1 MQTPEYIEKPPN
13 WTADER
19 PALPGSP
26 ASITHARPIA
36 ILYFIIGMFV
46 TISGGMGNG
55 FTTANLPYLQGEY
68 GLTTTQ
74 AAWFPA
80 VYVIGSISS
89 SILAYKA
96 RQQQGIRWFT
106 EVSLFAFLVVTGL
119 HLLTHSYE
127 LALLVRGLSGFAG
140 GTLST
145 LGLFYIMQGVKKQYK
160 LHSLYFAMAAGQLGV
175 PLAWVISPYLLS
187 ADNWGRLYSFEFGL
201 TLCCFAMVMIL
212 KLPRGVRIRVFNQGD
227 IVAFVLLTAGFGA
240 LAGVLVQGPI
250 VWWQNDPTLAYW
262 LIFGF
267 GALMLAFFIE
277 HHRRLPLVDTRW
289 LTTIGLLRFLMASIL
304 LRFLMAEQSWATV
317 NFLRN
322 MGMSSD
328 QFVGL
333 YAIIVAGTFVGGM
346 VSAMTF
352 SPKTVFIQLL
362 GAGVLIAIASYFDTN
377 LTSDVRPQN
386 FYISQFLIGCAG
398 GMFIGPM
405 LLVGFVKAMLKSPN
419 HIAMLI
425 ILFTASQNFGGLL
438 GSSFYSTYQQQQF
451 QVHRQAILNDIP
463 SNNPESTLRLAQ
475 YQASY
480 RPALTDST
488 QTSQQATL
496 TLNQVITREATV
508 LAFRDVIR
516 FNFYLALVGII
527 WGIVQMFIVK
537 RYLKKNPL
545 PIGQK

>member
-1 MQTPEYIEKPPN
+1 MQTPNYLEKPPN

-26 ASITHARPIA
+26 ASIAHARPIA

-46 TISGGMGNG
+46 TIAGGMGNG
-55 FTTANLPYLQGEY
+55 FTTANLPYIQGEY

-80 VYVIGSISS
+80 AYVIGSMSS

-201 TLCCFAMVMIL
+201 TLCCFAMVMML
-212 KLPRGVRIRVFNQGD
+212 KLPRGVRIQVFNQGD

-250 VWWQNDPTLAYW
+250 VWWQNDPMLAYW

-322 MGMSSD
+322 MGMGSD

-362 GAGVLIAIASYFDTN
+362 SAGALIAIASYVDAN

-386 FYISQFLIGCAG
+386 FYLSQFLIGCAG

-451 QVHRQAILNDIP
+451 QVHRQAILNDMP
-463 SNNPESTLRLAQ
+463 SNDPQSTLRLAQ

-480 RPALTDST
+480 RPTLTDSNL
-488 QTSQQATL
+488 TSQQATT
-496 TLNQVITREATV
+496 TLNQVINREATV
-508 LAFRDVIR
+508 LAFSDVIR
-516 FNFYLALVGII
+516 FNFYLALAGII
-527 WGIVQMFIVK
+527 WGFAQMIIVK